1 MEAVFQGAMIVD
13 DNGCVQARTPAN
25 TLVTLVWPRG
35 YSVRGDSKS
44 FEVLDGNKNVVAR
57 SGATLA
63 IGGGGADAFQDAW
76 TERDC
81 AGGGKLWMVGNVHT
95 A

>member
-1 MEAVFQGAMIVD
+1 MEAVLQGTMIVD
-13 DNGCVQARTPAN
+13 AGRCVQARTRSN

-35 YSVRGDSKS
+35 YSVRGDSES

-63 IGGGGADAFQDAW
+63 IGGGGADAFQDTW

-81 AGGGKLWMVGNVHT
+81 AAGGKLWMVGKV